1 MKIKMLKSLTLA
13 AILLIAF
20 GSCEKQLE
28 EYNPSG
34 LTSETVYSTAAGF
47 ETLVNAAYTY
57 SRFWY
62 GKKKGTV

>member
-34 LTSETVYSTAAGF
+34 LTSETVYSNAAGF
-47 ETLVNAAYTY
+47 EQRRAACFFRGH
-57 SRFWY
+57 SR
-62 GKKKGTV
+62 T